1 MSCAANSASRKEN
14 PMRRVVLALVAAAAA
29 LTALA
34 SPALASTDVQVQMSF
49 TEPAVNPNCTVANGV
64 CGTGTVDPYGPATET
79 IAFGAGCGGTCDLR
93 TVYLSNGTLVIDE
106 RALGDGTCPGPPGPY
121 CRPSNGQV
129 FKPFIDVPLS
139 DTIAGGTGIFQG
151 ATGTL
156 SGTVSGEGPVGG
168 SASGNLQG
176 GSTRIALSG
185 TVTLAS

>member
-14 PMRRVVLALVAAAAA
+14 PMRRIVLALVAAAAA

-34 SPALASTDVQVQMSF
+34 SPALASTGVQMSF

-79 IAFGAGCGGTCDLR
+79 IAFGAGCGGTCDIR

-129 FKPFIDVPLS
+129 FKPFTDVPLS
-139 DTIAGGTGIFQG
+139 DTIVGGTGIFQG

-168 SASGNLQG
+168 SAPGNLQG

>member
-1 MSCAANSASRKEN
+1 MSCAANSAPRKEN
-14 PMRRVVLALVAAAAA
+14 PMRRIVLTLVAAAAA

-49 TEPAVNPNCTVANGV
+49 TEPAINPNC
-64 CGTGTVDPYGPATET
+64 TVDPYGPATET

-139 DTIAGGTGIFQG
+139 DTIVGGTGIFQG
-151 ATGTL
+151 
-156 SGTVSGEGPVGG
+156 
-168 SASGNLQG
+168 
-176 GSTRIALSG
+176 
-185 TVTLAS
+185 